1 MKIGFDNDKY
11 LKMQSEHIRERIGQ
25 FGNKLYLEFGG
36 KLFDDY
42 HASRVLPGFE
52 PDSKLRMLMQLSD
65 QAEIVI
71 VISAND
77 IDKNKVR
84 GDLGITYDE
93 DVLRLMDEF
102 TSRGL
107 YVGSVCI
114 TQYSGQE
121 SADLFK
127 KRLEKLG
134 IRVYKLYLIPGYPS
148 NTSFI
153 VSDEGYGK
161 NDYIET
167 TRPLVVITA
176 PGPGSGKMATCLSQ
190 LYHEY
195 KRGVKAGYAKFETFP
210 IWNLPLKHPVNLAY
224 EAATADLND
233 VNMIDPFHLDAYG
246 ITTVNYNRDV
256 EIFPVLRAMFEKI
269 MGECPYKSP
278 TDMGVNLAGSCIVDN
293 DVVCAAARQEI
304 QFGCIQRPTTRND
317 SLEQAKFEVCCH
329 KYADLSEP
337 SYGVALLNDCKYGVS
352 VEGGRIALSL
362 AKGGMRPDPR
372 GDEGVYTFR
381 YAFLPHTGGFCA
393 QSVVRPAYAFQYA
406 ALPASG
412 EGLPSEPLVRVDA
425 ANVMPETV
433 KPCEDGGHAFILRL
447 YECEGSYALTRL
459 SLAPGCSGAQLC
471 DMLEQPFAPC
481 PAELEFR
488 PFEIKT
494 LRITYTD
501 REDTP

>member
-1 MKIGFDNDKY
+1 MAETALHD
-11 LKMQSEHIRERIGQ
+11 
-25 FGNKLYLEFGG
+25 LE
-36 KLFDDY
+36 LVT
-42 HASRVLPGFE
+42 VL
-52 PDSKLRMLMQLSD
+52 
-65 QAEIVI
+65 AAVH
-71 VISAND
+71 
-77 IDKNKVR
+77 
-84 GDLGITYDE
+84 
-93 DVLRLMDEF
+93 
-102 TSRGL
+102 
-107 YVGSVCI
+107 
-114 TQYSGQE
+114 SG
-121 SADLFK
+121 APAC
-127 KRLEKLG
+127 G
-134 IRVYKLYLIPGYPS
+134 AAC
-148 NTSFI
+148 
-153 VSDEGYGK
+153 
-161 NDYIET
+161 
-167 TRPLVVITA
+167 RPLW
-176 PGPGSGKMATCLSQ
+176 
-190 LYHEY
+190 
-195 KRGVKAGYAKFETFP
+195 ETLLVNQFHD
-210 IWNLPLKHPVNLAY
+210 ILP
-224 EAATADLND
+224 
-233 VNMIDPFHLDAYG
+233 
-246 ITTVNYNRDV
+246 
-256 EIFPVLRAMFEKI
+256 
-269 MGECPYKSP
+269 
-278 TDMGVNLAGSCIVDN
+278 GSCIPEAHDESLRQTTALLEEAGRRMDAKLRPEQMGGVLNPLGFARTDTVYLPVNTAMHAPGLRTQLVELRGGARVLAVAGLRQQPFSFTPLSLCAGADEASSLFHACGNRLETPFALVRFSPGGAISSFVDRRTGRELCAGLPLN
-293 DVVCAAARQEI
+293 TFLSAEDVPAAWDGWDVDADCMEKLRPDGVLQSRMVAADGPVEYRVRCTWTVCGGSVVRQDIIFHADSPLVEFDTELEWHGKHRLLKAAFDTTVQAPAARQEI

-447 YECEGSYALTRL
+447 YECEGSYARTRL